1 MTTLVNDMLDLSKMQ
16 SGAQKLSPSFF
27 DLTESVR
34 DILGRYNKL
43 TDYDIRFT
51 ADRDVTVY
59 ADELKISQVVYNLV
73 NNAITYTG
81 EDKVVRLKQSEHD
94 GKVRIEV
101 RDTGEGIDQDKLKDI
116 WERYYKV
123 DKAHKR
129 AQVGTGLGLSIV
141 KTILDMHGGAYGVQS
156 EQGVGSTFWFELDIQ
171 DEQNNSVSTTSPFM

>member
-116 WERYYKV
+116 WERYYLSLIHICITLRK
-123 DKAHKR
+123 KADLCTNGR
-129 AQVGTGLGLSIV
+129 ISLRYCGCSF
-141 KTILDMHGGAYGVQS
+141 GAVRFGFCVCSFVLVRHMGFRLMY
-156 EQGVGSTFWFELDIQ
+156 
-171 DEQNNSVSTTSPFM
+171 